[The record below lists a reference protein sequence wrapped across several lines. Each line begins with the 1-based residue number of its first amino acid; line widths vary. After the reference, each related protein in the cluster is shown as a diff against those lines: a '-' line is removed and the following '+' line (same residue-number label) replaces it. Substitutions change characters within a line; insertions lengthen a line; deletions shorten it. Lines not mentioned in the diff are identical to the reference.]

1 MRARLLA
8 ICRDCF
14 TQRKK
19 TLFLR
24 VTRFASLSDFTESAR
39 GTNAKVMPIPPIA
52 TFSSKGI
59 VKSDNTYLPVRVTAV
74 EYAI

>member
-8 ICRDCF
+8 ICSDCF

-19 TLFLR
+19 TLFLS

-39 GTNAKVMPIPPIA
+39 GTNAKVMPMPPIA
-52 TFSSKGI
+52 TLSNKGI
-59 VKSDNTYLPVRVTAV
+59 SKSDNTYRPISVTAV